1 VFYISGHVSYVFI
14 VLRVLKYC
22 IYIRSPSGLKILEE
36 PYKKWSLMT
45 LHLPTLPTGGGA
57 GGGGNFLE
65 DCLED
70 CLEHCPRDLPGC
82 EDNLRGWCFCRDL
95 LVFV

>member
-36 PYKKWSLMT
+36 PYKKCSL
-45 LHLPTLPTGGGA
+45 HDPAPPHPPNWGGG
-57 GGGGNFLE
+57 GGGGNFWGRG
-65 DCLED
+65 DTFS
-70 CLEHCPRDLPGC
+70 PKIR
-82 EDNLRGWCFCRDL
+82 LRG
-95 LVFV
+95 